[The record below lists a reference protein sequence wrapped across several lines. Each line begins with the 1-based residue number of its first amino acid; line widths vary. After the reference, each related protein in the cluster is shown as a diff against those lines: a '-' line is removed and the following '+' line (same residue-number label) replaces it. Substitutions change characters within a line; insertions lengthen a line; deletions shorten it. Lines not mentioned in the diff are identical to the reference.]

1 MNRQGKMER
10 GGMRQA
16 EFVFDSAWTHSA
28 FQTQEKW
35 FVSV

>member
-1 MNRQGKMER
+1 MNRQGKMKR
-10 GGMRQA
+10 GGDEA